1 MEETTAT
8 LAPTL
13 LRGVAEVAGTSPDLA
28 LELGLTA
35 WMRLGGAGPAE
46 TLAAMRA
53 ARTAILDV
61 AEMDPSSEPL
71 PLTGISPK
79 TDLLTWAV
87 YLADLVRRAAWSSQC
102 DTTLIVERT
111 VRRVAA

>member
-1 MEETTAT
+1 MEENPTA

-46 TLAAMRA
+46 ALAAMRA
-53 ARTAILDV
+53 ARTAILEV
-61 AEMDPSSEPL
+61 ADIDPASEPL
-71 PLTGISPK
+71 PLIGVSTK
-79 TDLLTWAV
+79 ADLLNWAV
-87 YLADLVRRAAWSSQC
+87 YLADLVRRAARSSRC